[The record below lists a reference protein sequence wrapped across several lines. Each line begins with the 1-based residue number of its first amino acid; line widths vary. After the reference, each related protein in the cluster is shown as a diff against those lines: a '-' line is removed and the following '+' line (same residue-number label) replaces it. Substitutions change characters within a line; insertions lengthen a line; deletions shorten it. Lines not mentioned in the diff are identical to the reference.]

1 MKYEEI
7 LKCRSVGEYC
17 SGRKCEECLVKK
29 ERTID
34 LYENCE
40 DAFKR
45 IQRKAKLEKML
56 YGK

>member
-17 SGRKCEECLVKK
+17 FGRKCDECLVRK
-29 ERTID
+29 ERKNDWDTCG
-34 LYENCE
+34 ET
-40 DAFKR
+40 FKR
-45 IQRKAKLEKML
+45 MKRKAKLEKML